1 MVNGGALRERC
12 LRARQTDRSDVFPAF
27 RSEARLSPPT
37 WLAVGVSHDPPPPR
51 RREETLQ
58 FSNGL
63 KWSNPSPN
71 ATLVP
76 RSRAVI
82 VSWCA
87 HGGGGRFH
95 GEGTRVVL
103 VLTAIIISME
113 LRGGGGPVQ
122 VAGTFGR
129 VFNPQIYTHFY
140 LSRYRKLIF
149 HDVLGWNRCCR
160 SVHKTALWCF
170 TRCVWKHRK

>member
-12 LRARQTDRSDVFPAF
+12 LRARQTDNSDVFPTF

-37 WLAVGVSHDPPPPR
+37 WLAVGVSHDPPLPR

-71 ATLVP
+71 AAFVP

-82 VSWCA
+82 ASCCA

-103 VLTAIIISME
+103 VLTAIIRGTSGRSGVE
-113 LRGGGGPVQ
+113 LRGGGDPIRPPERLD
-122 VAGTFGR
+122 AFLILKFTPTF
-129 VFNPQIYTHFY
+129 IYHG
-140 LSRYRKLIF
+140 IA
-149 HDVLGWNRCCR
+149 N
-160 SVHKTALWCF
+160 
-170 TRCVWKHRK
+170 